1 MTKAL
6 KENYTCILTT
16 DQALRK
22 FHKKLMQLKGFKLQI
37 KNLLGSDENMGCRQ
51 MKNKAT
57 IGVLSGIKSGRYF
70 FKSRSL
76 RPSWIGKL

>member
-1 MTKAL
+1 
-6 KENYTCILTT
+6 
-16 DQALRK
+16 
-22 FHKKLMQLKGFKLQI
+22 MQLKGFKLQI

-76 RPSWIGKL
+76 RPSWIGNL